1 MNADIKDNGIPID
14 LLKEN
19 QMENMAKNEKVG
31 YIIDRVKDGH
41 IVILESGLT
50 PEEES
55 VLVERTMSKI
65 NPDEGFEGIDIES
78 HPEPIRDSRGGIFD
92 RLLNRG
98 NKESSS
104 ITVMGPASQME
115 TIHKDNN
122 KITAILSNK

>member
-1 MNADIKDNGIPID
+1 MNTDTRDNGIPID

-19 QMENMAKNEKVG
+19 QIDDMATNEKVG
-31 YIIDRVKDGH
+31 YIIERVKEGH

-50 PEEES
+50 PEEKS

-65 NPDEGFEGIDIES
+65 NPEEGFEGIDIES

-98 NKESSS
+98 DKESSS

-115 TIHKDNN
+115 TIHKDNS
-122 KITAILSNK
+122 KITAILRKK